1 MNTKLYPLLADG
13 EVAVSTETEEY
24 IDYGRPTVDPE
35 RIAEEIMDIKR
46 KLNRVFEE
54 DTEGSFALHSV
65 EVQLAIGVEGGIW
78 FIAKGTAEA
87 SLKLVFGR
95 K

>member
-1 MNTKLYPLLADG
+1 MNTKSYPLLVDG
-13 EVAVSTETEEY
+13 EGTVSTETEEY
-24 IDYGRPTVDPE
+24 VDFGRPTVDPE

-54 DTEGSFALHSV
+54 DTERSFALQSM

-87 SLKLVFGR
+87 SVKLVFSR